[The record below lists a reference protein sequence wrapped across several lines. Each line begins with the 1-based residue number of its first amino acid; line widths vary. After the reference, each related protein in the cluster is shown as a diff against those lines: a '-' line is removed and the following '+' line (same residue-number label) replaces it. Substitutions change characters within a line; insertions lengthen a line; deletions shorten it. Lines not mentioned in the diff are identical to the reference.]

1 MLRVMLIDDEP
12 SVLIGLRLLLDWD
25 AHDAEICGA
34 FQHPDQA
41 LEAAVSLQ
49 PDLIITDIEMPE
61 ISGLDLIVSL
71 KTVCPNTTC
80 IILSAYSDFSYAQ
93 RAVELGVYR
102 YLLKPLAADTLSKLL
117 QEVKE
122 KIAYRK
128 PSEQSLMRRLVA
140 KEILLNGTE
149 FHHSNTLPAF
159 RDLAQQ
165 HPFRLVFLKP
175 RDSEPD
181 LAALQQQVRIALEME
196 YAFRHGSELLLLL
209 DESCADTVCDV
220 LDEKF
225 PEVFTHE
232 TTPTF
237 IGLMAGHEL
246 LMQRQTAEVATSAE
260 ALEESSAVGNTQQ
273 AVQKAM
279 AFIREHYMEHD
290 FRLAS
295 VSEALYMNNSY
306 LSHIFKQRTGTTLY
320 QYLLDI
326 RMLEAKKLLSDSGL
340 TVAEIGYRVGYAIPK
355 NFYSAFKKY
364 YNESPRS
371 YQKRNLHNK

>member
-41 LEAAVSLQ
+41 LETAVTLQ

-80 IILSAYSDFSYAQ
+80 IILSAYSDFHYAQ

-102 YLLKPLAADTLSKLL
+102 YLLKPLSADTLSKLL
-117 QEVKE
+117 QEVK
-122 KIAYRK
+122 ARVVPAK
-128 PSEQSLMRRLVA
+128 PAEHSLMRKLIT
-140 KEILLNGTE
+140 KEILLNGTD
-149 FHHSNTLPAF
+149 FHHSNTFPSF
-159 RDLAQQ
+159 RDIAQKK
-165 HPFRLVFLKP
+165 PFRIVFLKP
-175 RDSEPD
+175 KNPEQN
-181 LAALQQQVRIALEME
+181 LAALQQRIHATFLTE
-196 YAFRHGSELLLLL
+196 YLFQYESELILLL
-209 DESCADTVCDV
+209 DEICASTVQETLELQFSDT
-220 LDEKF
+220 
-225 PEVFTHE
+225 FTFE
-232 TTPTF
+232 ITQTF
-237 IGLMAGHEL
+237 TGLKAGHEL
-246 LMQRQTAEVATSAE
+246 LKNRHAAEMAAKASVSE
-260 ALEESSAVGNTQQ
+260 DGSAVGNSQQ
-273 AVQKAM
+273 AVQRAM
-279 AFIREHYMEHD
+279 AYIREHYMEHD

-306 LSHIFKQRTGTTLY
+306 LSHIFKQKTGTTLY

-326 RMLEAKKLLSDSGL
+326 RMQEAKKLLCVSDL

-371 YQKRNLHNK
+371 YQKRNLHNN